1 VNFADSSGFFA
12 SFVAGINIIFVVM
25 SEKQR
30 TLAKSISLSGKG
42 LHTGVNV
49 RITFN
54 PAPANHGYKFC
65 RTDLPGKPVID
76 ALAEYVSDTSRGTTI
91 QQNNVSVGT
100 VEHVLA
106 SFYGLGVDN
115 ALIELD
121 GPEAPIMGGSAQK
134 FVEAIKEAGIV
145 EQDEERN
152 YFVIKEKLAYSD
164 EERGVDLIVYPDDH
178 LSINVLIDYNS
189 RILGNQYAILD
200 NIDEFEKNIYNSR
213 TFVFFHELEP
223 LYRNGLIKG
232 GDLDNAVVILE
243 KEVEQEEIDRIA
255 RLFRRPGISKHTAGV
270 LNNTELRYPN
280 EPARH
285 KLLDLLGDLALVGF
299 PFKGK
304 VVATKPGHYAN
315 TRLARII
322 RQEMKKSLSKHKIPF
337 YDPNRPPVY
346 TLEDIKKR
354 LPHRAPFL
362 LVDKIISLDE
372 TTVVG
377 IKNVTFNESFFQGHF
392 PDEPVMPGV
401 LLVEALAQSGGLLVL
416 SGLDEPERYST
427 YFLKIDKLKF
437 KQKVVPGDTIILK
450 MELTEPL
457 RRGIVTMYGQAFV
470 GNNLVV
476 EGEMTAQVIKNK

>member
-1 VNFADSSGFFA
+1 
-12 SFVAGINIIFVVM
+12 M

-30 TLAKSISLSGKG
+30 TLAGEISLNGKG

-49 RITFN
+49 KITFK

-65 RTDLPGKPVID
+65 RVDLPGMPVID
-76 ALAEYVSDTSRGTTI
+76 ALAEHVADTSRGTTLV
-91 QQNNVSVGT
+91 QNEASVAT
-100 VEHVLA
+100 IEHVLA

-115 ALIELD
+115 ALIEID
-121 GPEAPIMGGSAQK
+121 GPEAPIMGGSALK
-134 FVEAIKEAGIV
+134 FVEAIKEAGIT
-145 EQDEERN
+145 ELKEDRN
-152 YFVIKEKLAYSD
+152 YFVVKQKITYSD
-164 EERGVDLIVYPDDH
+164 EEHGVDLIIYPDDH

-189 RILGNQYAILD
+189 KILGNQYAILD
-200 NIDEFEKNIYNSR
+200 TIDDFEKNICSSR

-223 LYRNGLIKG
+223 LNNMGLIKG

-243 KEVEQEEIDRIA
+243 KEVEQAEIDRIA
-255 RLFRRPGISKHTAGV
+255 RLFNRPGINKHTAGI
-270 LNNTELRYPN
+270 LNNTELRFPN

-285 KLLDLLGDLALVGF
+285 KLLDLMGDLALVGH
-299 PFKGK
+299 PVKGK
-304 VVATKPGHYAN
+304 VVATRPGHHAN
-315 TRLARII
+315 TRLSKMI
-322 RQEMKKSLSKHKIPF
+322 RQEMKKSLSKRNIPV
-337 YDPNRPPVY
+337 YDPTQPPVY
-346 TLEDIKKR
+346 TLEEIKKR

-401 LLVEALAQSGGLLVL
+401 LLVEALAQSGGILIL
-416 SGLDEPERYST
+416 SGLEDPEKYST

-437 KQKVVPGDTIILK
+437 KHKVVPGDTVILK
-450 MELTEPL
+450 MELAEPM
-457 RRGIVTMYGQAFV
+457 RRGIVTMFGQAFV